1 MYHLAHP
8 VAQPNLLPYC
18 QVDARNNITFEPQ
31 TKFIMRKFSGFIVWL
46 FAFAAI
52 FSYQQVEAQF
62 NFVVTQATSDAEVE
76 AWVDTI
82 FLEGVEPQAIN
93 NISFSGDYRAVGHF
107 TGGYFF
113 GFTTPEGLVMTSG
126 LADDVDES
134 NVCNSGANASTNN
147 NGVDGDQDLFK
158 AANNT
163 SSNDGC
169 IIEFDFKPTADTVRF
184 SYVFA
189 SEEYHDYVTAS
200 YNDVFGFFLSSK
212 TPGDSLGPY
221 SNNSKNI
228 ALVPGTNLP
237 VSIHNVNFGGG
248 GQTCT
253 GKPTG
258 CTNCQYFNDNS
269 QSTDPNFQKFVYD
282 AYTTAFVAK
291 SAVQQCKWYHIKLA
305 IGDAGDAVF
314 DSGVLLEKGSF
325 NPGNV
330 TGDVEFDH
338 PTVDSLI
345 YESCNN
351 HLAILYF
358 RIAEPMGFPYTFPF
372 EVAGS
377 ATRDVD
383 YSLYTTTSSDSVYI
397 PVGALYDSIIIRPYT
412 DGEVEGEE
420 DVKIIYS
427 PQMCNSFSAHKD
439 TSVIIIADN
448 PAFPDTVRFYY
459 TKCEDTLNLTFA
471 DMAGGVPPYKFD
483 WLENGSFDSDPYE
496 YNISGT
502 DTSVVYCLLYDTCGH
517 QAEDSAIVIVPE
529 IEVTAGP
536 DKEMCND
543 PSVTLEGVSD
553 EAQYFYWT
561 ATPNDPSLSGQENIP
576 QPTVSPT
583 TTTEYVLTASDNC
596 THQEKDTT
604 MVLMNGAVANAS
616 SNVNEICIGDSVV
629 ITVNDAATYQWS
641 ATPPDGSLAGQD
653 TNQTI
658 VVYPQQN
665 TTYAISLVNDCGYSA
680 DDQLDIVVH
689 LLPNANAGI
698 DDSVCKGLTYLLQA
712 AGGINYNWSSTPY
725 DATLFA
731 NGQDT
736 LANPVV
742 TPGQQTQYTYL
753 VLVTNNHGCVAEDS
767 MHLFVKPIPTVDIT
781 NSSDS
786 ICFGDQVNLNAEG
799 TDILPTWSATP
810 IDPSLT
816 GQENNISITVSP
828 LVTTT
833 YTLSAVATGFDC
845 PATITKT
852 IEVIPELKADFQLE
866 HSRVCQHAPFQIVY
880 SGNASDN
887 ATYTWNFDGGVV
899 NTGSNA
905 GPIDLQWD
913 TTGVK
918 TITLQ
923 VEEQGC
929 ISNTEQQNVE
939 VLPTPVTG
947 FSATPVE
954 GCEPLEV
961 AFTDTTTNTSG
972 FVTYDWH
979 FGSAGSSTVPSP
991 NVTFDKEGVYPVSLL
1006 VTSDGDCKSFVERT
1020 NYIKVYDAPTAT
1032 FSADPLETV
1041 LDQAT
1046 IQFSNSSVSSDTLT
1060 YSWDFNDGSNS
1071 GIKNPSHT
1079 YAETGTYNVLLTVV
1093 TDNGCEDTYST
1104 EITVHPDFAVFIP
1117 NAFTPNGDGLN
1128 DKFEVKGVGVKT
1140 YNLQIY
1146 SRWGELIYESDNLE
1160 KQWDAANTP
1169 GGTYVYV
1176 IHATTLLDK
1185 QIEEKGTVTVV
1196 K

>member
-1 MYHLAHP
+1 MYRFSFLTKAI
-8 VAQPNLLPYC
+8 LL
-18 QVDARNNITFEPQ
+18 VVTFFLITNI
-31 TKFIMRKFSGFIVWL
+31 K
-46 FAFAAI
+46 
-52 FSYQQVEAQF
+52 AQF
-62 NFVVTQATSDAEVE
+62 NFVVTQATSDSEVL

-82 FLEGVEPQAIN
+82 FLQGVDPQAIN

-107 TGGYFF
+107 TGGFFF
-113 GFTTPEGLVMTSG
+113 GFTTPEGIVMTSG

-134 NVCNSGANASTNN
+134 NVCNSAANANTNN
-147 NGVDGDQDLFK
+147 NGVDGDPDLYQ

-200 YNDVFGFFLSSK
+200 YNDVFGFFLSSN

-248 GQTCT
+248 GKTCT

-269 QSTDPNFQKFVYD
+269 QNTDPNFQRFVYD
-282 AYTTAFVAK
+282 AYTTSFIAK
-291 SAVQQCKWYHIKLA
+291 SVVQQCSWYHIKLA
-305 IGDAGDAVF
+305 IGDAGDAAF

-330 TGDVEFDH
+330 VGEVEFDH
-338 PTVDSLI
+338 PTIDSLI

-372 EVAGS
+372 EVDGT
-377 ATRDVD
+377 ATRNID
-383 YSLYTTTSSDSVYI
+383 YSLYTTTGSDSVYI
-397 PVGALYDSIIIRPYT
+397 PVGALYDSIIIRPYS
-412 DGEVEGEE
+412 DNEIENEE

-427 PQMCNSFSAHKD
+427 PQMCNSISAHKD

-448 PAFPDTVRFYY
+448 PAFPDTVRYYY

-471 DMAGGVPPYKFD
+471 DIAGGVPPYKFD
-483 WLENGSFDSDPYE
+483 WLENGTFDPDPYE
-496 YNISGT
+496 YSISGS
-502 DTSVVYCLLYDTCGH
+502 DTSVVYCLLYDTCGY

-529 IEVTAGP
+529 IQVTAGP
-536 DKEMCND
+536 DQEMCND
-543 PSVTLEGVSD
+543 SSVVLEGASD
-553 EAQYFYWT
+553 EAQFFYWT
-561 ATPNDPSLSGQENIP
+561 SSPNDPSLSGQENIP

-583 TTTEYVLTASDNC
+583 TTTEYMLTASDNC
-596 THQEKDTT
+596 THQEEDTT

-616 SNVNEICIGDSVV
+616 ANVNEICIGDSVV
-629 ITVNDAATYQWS
+629 ITVNDAASYQWN

-665 TTYAISLVNDCGYSA
+665 TTYTITLVNDCGYSA
-680 DDQLDIVVH
+680 NNQLDIVVH
-689 LLPNANAGI
+689 PLPNADAGI
-698 DDSVCKGLTYLLQA
+698 DDSVCKGLTYPLQA
-712 AGGINYNWSSTPY
+712 TGGIKFTWSSTPY
-725 DATLFA
+725 DASLFA

-736 LANPVV
+736 LANPLVS
-742 TPGQQTQYTYL
+742 PDQQAQYTYL
-753 VLVTNNHGCVAEDS
+753 VLVTDNHGCMAEDS
-767 MHLFVKPIPTVDIT
+767 MQLFVKPVPTVDI
-781 NSSDS
+781 NSNKDT
-786 ICFGDQVNLNAEG
+786 ICYGTSVNVNVVG
-799 TDILPTWSATP
+799 SNISPTWSAVP
-810 IDPSLT
+810 ADPSLS
-816 GQENNISITVSP
+816 GQENNLSINVTP

-833 YTLSAVATGFDC
+833 YTLSAVATGYDC
-845 PATITKT
+845 PATIMKT
-852 IEVIPELKADFQLE
+852 IEVIPELTADFQLE
-866 HSRVCQHAPFQIVY
+866 ASQVCQYTPFQLVY
-880 SGNASDN
+880 TGNASPN
-887 ATYTWNFDGGVV
+887 AIYNWDFDGASI
-899 NTGSNA
+899 NNGSGA

-913 TTGVK
+913 TIGIK
-918 TITLQ
+918 TILLQ
-923 VEEQGC
+923 VQETGC
-929 ISNTEQQNVE
+929 SSNTEQNTVE
-939 VLPTPVTG
+939 VLPTPRAG

-961 AFTDTTTNTSG
+961 NFTDTTSNTSG

-979 FGSAGSSTVPSP
+979 FGTAGSSTASNP
-991 NVTFDKEGVYPVSLL
+991 NVTFDKDGIYPVSLQ
-1006 VTSDGDCKSFVERT
+1006 VTSDGDCKSFVEKT
-1020 NYIKVYDAPTAT
+1020 TYIKVYDSPAADFT
-1032 FSADPLETV
+1032 ADPIETV
-1041 LDQAT
+1041 LEQAT
-1046 IQFSNSSVSSDTLT
+1046 IQFTNNSTSSDTLT
-1060 YSWDFNDGSNS
+1060 YNWDFNDGNNS
-1071 GIKNPSHT
+1071 DLKNPNHT
-1079 YAETGTYNVLLTVV
+1079 YAETGTYNVMLTVI
-1093 TDNGCEDTYST
+1093 TDNGCENTFAT

-1140 YNLQIY
+1140 YKLQIY
-1146 SRWGELIYESDNLE
+1146 SRWGELIYESDNIE
-1160 KQWDAANTP
+1160 EQWDAANIP